1 MQATDLDLS
10 WFLMDDIREV
20 ALKDGVKVVSGH
32 LISGINTTLHIIRRD
47 TWAKLQEKDKLVV
60 ASYAFDG
67 MSFVGNAYW
76 SSSLCSSSDPAAIDH
91 YSV

>member
-32 LISGINTTLHIIRRD
+32 LISGINTTL
-47 TWAKLQEKDKLVV
+47 
-60 ASYAFDG
+60 
-67 MSFVGNAYW
+67 
-76 SSSLCSSSDPAAIDH
+76 
-91 YSV
+91 